1 MSLTRADG
9 VFMSSLPGMRSLY
22 ALDASRVPRPIDGVS
37 SDRRDSSE
45 VIAELAYLVRW
56 ERWRFGQYGLTDR
69 VRTRCEFSDVLG
81 QVENHA
87 SVIDNDNP

>member
-1 MSLTRADG
+1 MPAACHTRSTEFQAI
-9 VFMSSLPGMRSLY
+9 VETL
-22 ALDASRVPRPIDGVS
+22 
-37 SDRRDSSE
+37 SE
-45 VIAELAYLVRW
+45 VIAELTYLVRW
-56 ERWRFGQYGLTDR
+56 ERWKFGQYGLTDR